1 MRSALIGLCASSLSD
16 ICSNSL
22 RVLKTTKQTAG
33 GVNKIRSENENV
45 NEKMIKSEN
54 VKNIE
59 ISDKAEK
66 NLKSVE
72 NKNDEISYQ
81 NMESVNTK
89 NKLINGMN
97 NSKDVELKNE
107 NNKIDVLTTNKSYI
121 DIAKDIIE
129 KEGLGGLFGRGLQ
142 VS

>member
-33 GVNKIRSENENV
+33 GVNKNRSENENV
-45 NEKMIKSEN
+45 NEKMIKSKN

-72 NKNDEISYQ
+72 NKNDGISYQ

>member
-1 MRSALIGLCASSLSD
+1 
-16 ICSNSL
+16 
-22 RVLKTTKQTAG
+22 
-33 GVNKIRSENENV
+33 
-45 NEKMIKSEN
+45 MIKSEN

-89 NKLINGMN
+89 NKLINGIN

>member
-22 RVLKTTKQTAG
+22 RVLKTTKQTSG
-33 GVNKIRSENENV
+33 GENKIRSKNENENEKLTKSV
-45 NEKMIKSEN
+45 NL
-54 VKNIE
+54 KNIE
-59 ISDKAEK
+59 IIDSAEK
-66 NLKSVE
+66 ILKTVE
-72 NKNDEISYQ
+72 NKNDEIGYQ
-81 NMESVNTK
+81 SMESVNTK
-89 NKLINGMN
+89 NKLINGIN
-97 NSKDVELKNE
+97 NSKEVELKNE
-107 NNKIDVLTTNKSYI
+107 NNKISVLTSNKSYI